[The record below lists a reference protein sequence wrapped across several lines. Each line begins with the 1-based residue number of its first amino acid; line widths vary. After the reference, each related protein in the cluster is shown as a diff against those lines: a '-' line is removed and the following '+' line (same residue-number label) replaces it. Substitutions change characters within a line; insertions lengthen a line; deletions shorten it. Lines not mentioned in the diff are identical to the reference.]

1 MDGYIRVSRRLGR
14 EGPGY
19 ISPDVQREAIK
30 RWAAYK
36 DVEVDEWHVDEDWSG
51 GTHER
56 PGLERAIERA
66 TAGETGGIV
75 SWKIDRFSRYTKG
88 GLRDLRRLEEA
99 GARLAFVVEDIDT
112 SGPMGKFVYT
122 VMLAMGEYFLDT
134 IKAGWR
140 VAKTRAHE
148 RGAKI
153 GPTPL
158 GYRRLPDGTLEQE
171 PSEAPVVAEAFERAA
186 TGSLASAL
194 EFLEGLEL
202 VHQAGKRK
210 DRPRSWTTGTVRRL
224 LATRTY
230 LGEIRWGDLPV
241 TNEPSLQIVER
252 LVWEAAQHAVDAPR
266 RPARHYPLS
275 GLAQCGTCGERMVGG
290 SAGANQRTYRCRAS
304 LRLWKG
310 PRCPRPVN
318 VLADTLEAH
327 VRRELAAMSSERWEG
342 QEDSAGAVAEGEL
355 VMQEA
360 EAELDAFVTDVEGA
374 AALRRAGRYDAGLR
388 ARINAVENAQRRYRA
403 AAGRAARA
411 SVVVTAEL
419 VESATPEEF
428 GELARG
434 GLEAVV
440 VGRGRGRVPERTRL
454 VPRNDPPG
462 ELGAPTAEDPQSGG
476 VEPGSRR

>member
-56 PGLERAIERA
+56 PGLERA

-75 SWKIDRFSRYTKG
+75 SWKIDRFSRYTEG

-224 LATRTY
+224 LANRTY
-230 LGEIRWGDLPV
+230 LGEVRWGDLPV

-252 LVWEAAQHAVDAPR
+252 
-266 RPARHYPLS
+266 
-275 GLAQCGTCGERMVGG
+275 
-290 SAGANQRTYRCRAS
+290 
-304 LRLWKG
+304 
-310 PRCPRPVN
+310 
-318 VLADTLEAH
+318 
-327 VRRELAAMSSERWEG
+327 
-342 QEDSAGAVAEGEL
+342 
-355 VMQEA
+355 
-360 EAELDAFVTDVEGA
+360 
-374 AALRRAGRYDAGLR
+374 
-388 ARINAVENAQRRYRA
+388 
-403 AAGRAARA
+403 
-411 SVVVTAEL
+411 
-419 VESATPEEF
+419 
-428 GELARG
+428 
-434 GLEAVV
+434 
-440 VGRGRGRVPERTRL
+440 
-454 VPRNDPPG
+454 
-462 ELGAPTAEDPQSGG
+462 
-476 VEPGSRR
+476 